1 MILGSFISFITSTSV
16 CIFFDGD
23 ILPIEIILFGIL
35 FIFLFGLKFSKSTPT
50 GINIVFLYFAY
61 KPIKKA
67 IINALDAKIN
77 EIKEKLAQTE
87 KIKAEAK
94 LLLEE
99 TQKEMENF
107 EEYKQQ
113 IINKAKAST
122 EKLIEKRTKEME
134 IALTRK
140 SEEAIKLIENEK
152 SKITQQLKDEFTE
165 TVINLVRS
173 YLAES
178 KNNAV
183 SDEEIINRFIKQK
196 N

>member
-1 MILGSFISFITSTSV
+1 MH
-16 CIFFDGD
+16 FFDENFW
-23 ILPIEIILFGIL
+23 IAVSFVI
-35 FIFLFGLKFSKSTPT
+35 
-50 GINIVFLYFAY
+50 FLYFAY

-67 IINALDAKIN
+67 IINSLDAKIN

-87 KIKAEAK
+87 KIKAETK
-94 LLLEE
+94 LLLEA
-99 TQKEMENF
+99 TQKEIANF
-107 EEYKQQ
+107 EEYKHQ
-113 IINKAKAST
+113 IINKAKIST

-140 SEEAIKLIENEK
+140 SEDAIKLIENEK
-152 SKITQQLKDEFTE
+152 SKISQQLRDEFTD

-173 YLAES
+173 YLVKS
-178 KNNAV
+178 KNNSV

>member
-1 MILGSFISFITSTSV
+1 MH
-16 CIFFDGD
+16 FFDENFW
-23 ILPIEIILFGIL
+23 IAVSFVI
-35 FIFLFGLKFSKSTPT
+35 
-50 GINIVFLYFAY
+50 FLYFAY
-61 KPIKKA
+61 KPLRKA
-67 IINALDAKIN
+67 ITNSLDARIN

-87 KIKAEAK
+87 KIKTEAK

-99 TQKEMENF
+99 IQKEIENF
-107 EEYKQQ
+107 DEYKQQ
-113 IINKAKAST
+113 IIAKAKIST
-122 EKLIEKRTKEME
+122 NKLIEKRTKEME

-140 SEEAIKLIENEK
+140 SEDAVKLIENEK
-152 SKITQQLKDEFTE
+152 SKITQQLKEEFTD

-178 KNNAV
+178 KNNSV

>member
-1 MILGSFISFITSTSV
+1 
-16 CIFFDGD
+16 
-23 ILPIEIILFGIL
+23 
-35 FIFLFGLKFSKSTPT
+35 
-50 GINIVFLYFAY
+50 
-61 KPIKKA
+61 
-67 IINALDAKIN
+67 
-77 EIKEKLAQTE
+77 
-87 KIKAEAK
+87 
-94 LLLEE
+94 
-99 TQKEMENF
+99 
-107 EEYKQQ
+107 
-113 IINKAKAST
+113 
-122 EKLIEKRTKEME
+122 LIEKRTKEME

>member
-1 MILGSFISFITSTSV
+1 MH
-16 CIFFDGD
+16 FFDENFW
-23 ILPIEIILFGIL
+23 IAVSF
-35 FIFLFGLKFSKSTPT
+35 
-50 GINIVFLYFAY
+50 IVFLYFAY

-67 IINALDAKIN
+67 IINSLDAKIN

-140 SEEAIKLIENEK
+140 SEEAIKLIENER
-152 SKITQQLKDEFTE
+152 KIQKLQQKELALKANVPLPTYKQFIYSYKISLENIIKLFTE
-165 TVINLVRS
+165 
-173 YLAES
+173 
-178 KNNAV
+178 
-183 SDEEIINRFIKQK
+183 
-196 N
+196 